1 MITIKKVASIILT
14 VAFVLCCASV
24 AFATGSDV
32 YTCPVCSM
40 KYVTIEEYNNCLSG
54 HNAPAESAHPDMH
67 KCATCGKMFAE
78 LDSYNAC
85 VDSHFNNVNY
95 HYDKYVGL
103 TVPELC
109 AALVEIF
116 NESDAMETAQAIV
129 DKSYDAIVEA
139 KDMATVENELDDL
152 ESDLTDIDADVD
164 LSEVEEIIDEIGN
177 AAGLDE
183 STEIVYP
190 APTGSSGVGVAMFA
204 TLSVA
209 TAAAFVLMKKK
220 I

>member
-1 MITIKKVASIILT
+1 MLAVAI
-14 VAFVLCCASV
+14 VLCCASV
-24 AFATGSDV
+24 AFASEV

-40 KYVTIEEYNNCLSG
+40 KYVTIEEYNNCLTG
-54 HNAPAESAHPDMH
+54 HNAPAESAHSDMH
-67 KCATCGKMFAE
+67 KCATCGKMFAD

-85 VDSHFNNVNY
+85 IDSHFNNVNY

-129 DKSYDAIVEA
+129 DKSYDVIVEA
-139 KDMATVENELDDL
+139 KDQATVENELADL
-152 ESDLTDIDADVD
+152 ESDLTDLDADVD
-164 LSEVEEIIDEIGN
+164 FGEVEEIIEELGN
-177 AAGLDE
+177 AAGEENGADSDVVE
-183 STEIVYP
+183 TSEIVYP
-190 APTGSSGVGVAMFA
+190 AKTGSSSAGIAMFA
-204 TLSVA
+204 TVSVA
-209 TAAAFVLMKKK
+209 AAAAFVLMKKK

>member
-1 MITIKKVASIILT
+1 MITIRKIASIILA
-14 VAFVLCCASV
+14 VVIVLCCASV
-24 AFATGSDV
+24 AFASEV

-40 KYVTIEEYNNCLSG
+40 KYITIEEYNSCLSG
-54 HNAPAESAHPDMH
+54 HNAPAESAHSDMH

-85 VDSHFNNVNY
+85 VDSHFNNINY

-116 NESDAMETAQAIV
+116 NESNAIETAQAIV
-129 DKSYDAIVEA
+129 DKSYDAIIEA

-152 ESDLTDIDADVD
+152 ESDLTDLDADVD
-164 LSEVEEIIDEIGN
+164 FSEVEEIIDAIGN
-177 AAGLDE
+177 AADLDE
-183 STEIVYP
+183 STDIVYP
-190 APTGSSGVGVAMFA
+190 APTGSSGVGIAMFA

-209 TAAAFVLMKKK
+209 TATAFVLMKKK